1 MNTRR
6 SIKRM
11 GQRVRLDSSA
21 IEAVRYDRKKRTL
34 DIKFREGHS
43 YRYMH
48 VPEFLYRE
56 LLNAASPGALWNAV
70 KDQFEYE
77 KLD

>member
-11 GQRVRLDSSA
+11 AQRVRLASSA

-34 DIKFREGHS
+34 DVRFREGHS
-43 YRYMH
+43 YRYVH
-48 VPEFLYRE
+48 VPEFFYRE
-56 LLNAASPGALWNAV
+56 LLSAESPGALWKAV
-70 KDQFEYE
+70 KEQFEYE

>member
-1 MNTRR
+1 MA
-6 SIKRM
+6 
-11 GQRVRLDSSA
+11 QRVRLDSSA
-21 IEAVRYDRKKRTL
+21 IEAVRYDRKTRTL
-34 DIKFREGHS
+34 DVKFREGHL

-56 LLNAASPGALWNAV
+56 LLSAESPGALWNAV